1 MENLQLKTIISE
13 AELKKRIQEMGK
25 SLSDRFKDKDVVA
38 ICVLKGS
45 FMFFSDLIRSIECDM
60 ACEFLGLSSYGN
72 SFQSSGEV
80 KLTMD
85 INTSLQ
91 NKHVLIVE
99 DIVDT
104 GLTMQYLQKM
114 IQIRQPASIT
124 TVCLLQKPDA
134 KKVDYEVDL
143 VGFKIPNE
151 FVVGYGL
158 DHQNRYRHLPYVA
171 QVENLI

>member
-1 MENLQLKTIISE
+1 MENLQLKTIITE
-13 AELKKRIQEMGK
+13 TELKKRIEEMGK
-25 SLSDRFKDKDVVA
+25 TLSERLKDKDVVA

-45 FMFFSDLIRSIECDM
+45 FMFFSDLIRAVDCDM

-72 SFQSSGEV
+72 AFQSSGEV

-85 INTSLQ
+85 VNTSLQ
-91 NKHVLIVE
+91 NKHIVVIE

-104 GLTMQYLQKM
+104 GLTMQYLQK
-114 IQIRQPASIT
+114 ILQIRQPASIT

-158 DHQNRYRHLPYVA
+158 DHQNRYRNLPYIA